1 MNKLVKRYVLL
12 VISLTLVIVIFNY
25 SLVFA
30 KKVDKV
36 NTLVPK
42 NENIN
47 FESLTIKD
55 KLSSNYITTIFQDS
69 RGYIWIGTDDGLNQ
83 YDGNYIVKYN
93 YSNGLASTYVNTI
106 CEDGD
111 GNIWVGTRGGL
122 SIINSKT
129 EEIRNIKC
137 DNSEKGIS
145 HYNVTAIYKDS
156 ENIMWIGTEN
166 GLNKYDNENEIFI
179 KYYDEYNG
187 GVLTNS
193 YITDIKEVKDEYIV
207 IASKCGAS
215 IVDIKTGIVY
225 KSKFEREQYDYIYS
239 LEIDNNVDIWFAT
252 KNGIYK
258 YDHEADILS
267 NFNIDIDEEIY
278 SDITYILCDE
288 NNDLWFASYSG
299 LIKYNEESNLTTLY
313 KTDKQSVNSL
323 VSNNINCLLEDSN
336 GLLWIGTDNGI
347 SKLNITEQISNEI
360 NLILKENEIEQTN
373 INSIIEDSEGDLWIG
388 TKYHGLIN
396 ILVDEKKVIKY
407 AYNKNDENTISSNT
421 IKYIDEFKTGEIIV
435 VTDKG
440 IDIINKYK
448 HTISNQY
455 LEGLDNESYLGIQK
469 IIFDNDKYCWMATD
483 NGIVRLDFNREEIKT
498 YKKEFEDY
506 GLECIKVVDIFQDKY
521 DENILWLAGG
531 EYTGLIK
538 FHKINGIIKNYVN
551 NDLEN
556 CISYD
561 VINCIEGDDEGNLW
575 IGTNS
580 GLNKFNIETEEF
592 SVYSEADGMINDYV
606 NSIVIDDNDDIW
618 IGTNKGLCKFDTKKN
633 KFTNLNRYYGI
644 QGSKF
649 NLNSFWQS
657 KSGNL
662 LFVTTEGIFYFNPN
676 ELDKENNKND
686 TDDKVIIGSIRVNNE
701 KIDFDETNDITLK
714 YNENNITIVYFLADY
729 AECSDITYEYKLEGL
744 NEEWIYSSNISY
756 VNYTVLSPGKYT
768 FKVRAMQ
775 QNGELTAESSIKIV
789 IQRPWWKTKIAY
801 CFYILIIGVI
811 VFYFWNNMKILK
823 SLVKKQTKEINEKM
837 KENQLL
843 YEKSIRCEKFKNDYF
858 VNLSHEL
865 RTPINIILSTVQL
878 INSLNKD
885 KDISRKKLNHYME
898 IIQKSSNSLLK
909 IINDIIDS
917 SKIESGTYKINK
929 EDNVDIVYLVEET
942 ALTMSDYIEEKGIEL
957 IIDPEIEEKYI
968 SCDPNEIERCIVNVI
983 GNAIKFTPEGGKI
996 EVFIED
1002 NNDSVSISIKDSG
1015 IGISEED
1022 QKFIFNRF
1030 EQGKNG
1036 DCTKVSSSGIGLT
1049 LVKYIVTL
1057 HNGNIELESKLQKG
1071 TKFTIILPC

>member
-1 MNKLVKRYVLL
+1 MNKLVKRYILL
-12 VISLTLVIVIFNY
+12 VTCFTLLIMIFNY

-30 KKVDKV
+30 NKVDKV

-47 FESLTIKD
+47 FENLTIED
-55 KLSSNYITTIFQDS
+55 RLSSNYITTIFQDS

-83 YDGNYIVKYN
+83 YDGNYIVEYN
-93 YSNGLASTYVNTI
+93 YSNGLASTYINTI
-106 CEDGD
+106 CEDD
-111 GNIWVGTRGGL
+111 SGNIWVGTRGGL

-129 EEIRNIKC
+129 EEIRNIKYN
-137 DNSEKGIS
+137 NSEKGIS

-156 ENIMWIGTEN
+156 QNIMWIGTEN
-166 GLNKYDNENEIFI
+166 GLNKYDAENEIFI

-193 YITDIKEVKDEYIV
+193 YITDIKEVKGEYIV

-215 IVDIKTGIVY
+215 IVDMKTGIIY
-225 KSKFEREQYDYIYS
+225 KSEFERDQYDYIYS
-239 LEIDNNVDIWFAT
+239 LEIDKNEDVWFAT
-252 KNGIYK
+252 KRGIYK
-258 YDHEADILS
+258 YDHEANILS

-313 KTDKQSVNSL
+313 KTDNQSINSL
-323 VSNNINCLLEDSN
+323 VGNNIHCLLEDSN

-347 SKLNITEQISNEI
+347 SKLNSTEEIGNEI
-360 NLILKENEIEQTN
+360 NLILKENELEETDVS
-373 INSIIEDSEGDLWIG
+373 SIIEDCEGDLWIG

-396 ILVDEKKVIKY
+396 ILVDEKKIIKY
-407 AYNKNDENTISSNT
+407 DYNKNDVNTISSNT
-421 IKYIDEFKTGEIIV
+421 IKYVTELKTGEIVV

-440 IDIINKYK
+440 IDIVNKNENK
-448 HTISNQY
+448 ITHQY
-455 LEGLDNESYLGIQK
+455 VEELDNESYLGIQK
-469 IIFDNDKYCWMATD
+469 IILDNDRYCWMATD
-483 NGIVRLDFNREEIKT
+483 NGIVRVDFNRDEIKT
-498 YKKEFEDY
+498 YKEEFEDY
-506 GLECIKVVDIFQDKY
+506 GLECIKIVDIFQDKY

-538 FHKINGIIKNYVN
+538 FHKINGIIKNYFN
-551 NDLEN
+551 NGLEN

-592 SVYSEADGMINDYV
+592 SVYSEADGMINDCV
-606 NSIVIDDNDDIW
+606 NSIIIDDNNDIW
-618 IGTNKGLCKFDTKKN
+618 SGTNKGLCKFDVEKN
-633 KFTNLNRYYGI
+633 KFINFNKYYGI
-644 QGSKF
+644 QESKF
-649 NLNSFWQS
+649 NLNSFC
-657 KSGNL
+657 KAKNGNL
-662 LFVTTEGIFYFNPN
+662 LFGTTEGIFYFNPN
-676 ELDKENNKND
+676 DLDKENDKNN
-686 TDDKVIIGSIRVNNE
+686 KVIIGSIRVNNE
-701 KIDFDETNDITLK
+701 KIDFDEENDITLK
-714 YNENNITIVYFLADY
+714 YNENNIIIRYFLDDY
-729 AECSDITYEYKLEGL
+729 GRSSDITYEYKLEGL
-744 NEEWIYSSNISY
+744 NEEWIYSNGISY
-756 VNYTVLSPGKYT
+756 ANYTVLSPGKYT
-768 FKVRAMQ
+768 FKIRAIQ
-775 QNGELTAESSIKIV
+775 ENGSLTDESSITIV
-789 IQRPWWKTKIAY
+789 IGKPWWKTKIAY
-801 CFYILIIGVI
+801 CFYILVIGIII
-811 VFYFWNNMKILK
+811 FYFWNHVKILR

-878 INSLNKD
+878 ISSLNKD
-885 KDISRKKLNHYME
+885 KDISRKRLNHYME
-898 IIQKSSNSLLK
+898 VVQKSSNSLLK

-917 SKIESGTYKINK
+917 SKIESGTYKIDK

-942 ALTMSDYIEEKGIEL
+942 ALTMSDYIKEKGIEL

-968 SCDPNEIERCIVNVI
+968 SCDPNEIERCIVNII

-996 EVFIED
+996 EVFIKD
-1002 NNDSVSISIKDSG
+1002 NNSSVSISIKDSG

-1049 LVKYIVTL
+1049 LVKYIVEL
-1057 HNGNIELESKLQKG
+1057 HNGNIELESKLEKG